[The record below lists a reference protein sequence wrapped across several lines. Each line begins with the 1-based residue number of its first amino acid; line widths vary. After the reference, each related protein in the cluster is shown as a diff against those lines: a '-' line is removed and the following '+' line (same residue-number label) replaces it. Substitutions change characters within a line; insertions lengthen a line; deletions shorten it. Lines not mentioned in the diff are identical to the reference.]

1 MAIHALQCH
10 KVSVMEV
17 PNSKAGRDSM
27 EYKIYG
33 MDGIPKEFIL
43 QRIHNKRLKLSKE
56 QEGEEVGD
64 EEEEEGD
71 EEVVQPPNLQP
82 SYL

>member
-1 MAIHALQCH
+1 MATHALQCH

-17 PNSKAGRDSM
+17 PNSKAGRDTL

-56 QEGEEVGD
+56 QEGEEED
-64 EEEEEGD
+64 EEGD
-71 EEVVQPPNLQP
+71 EDEEVQPSTLQP
-82 SYL
+82 SGYL